1 MLSLGMRTSHITPIL
16 HRNWICS
23 LNFQALQPCSPWF
36 QRSNAGVT
44 WGVTISHITPVLG
57 WVYSVLFLFNFLVC
71 VYFFFLSFFCFDD
84 LLVDGCALKFVVV
97 VIVLLSICFYLLV
110 GFFSFLEGIAVFI
123 SVWAVWGHNH
133 LLVWKITF
141 LILKLYTN
149 FESGR
154 DVWMY
159 LKNYSSFLYF
169 KYFLLIYCNFSYC
182 SCLGLWYVCVSMH
195 GYVFP
200 WTWVQFNCCY
210 MRSPNN

>member
-1 MLSLGMRTSHITPIL
+1 MIMSMRSDNLSYNPSTWM
-16 HRNWICS
+16 S
-23 LNFQALQPCSPWF
+23 LFCF
-36 QRSNAGVT
+36 IFIYFFG
-44 WGVTISHITPVLG
+44 
-57 WVYSVLFLFNFLVC
+57 VC
-71 VYFFFLSFFCFDD
+71 VFFLSFFFLFWWPVCWW
-84 LLVDGCALKFVVV
+84 VCSKVCVVV

-141 LILKLYTN
+141 LILKLYIN

-182 SCLGLWYVCVSMH
+182 
-195 GYVFP
+195 
-200 WTWVQFNCCY
+200 
-210 MRSPNN
+210 

>member
-1 MLSLGMRTSHITPIL
+1 MIMSMRSDNLSYNPSTWM
-16 HRNWICS
+16 S
-23 LNFQALQPCSPWF
+23 LFCF
-36 QRSNAGVT
+36 IFIYFFG
-44 WGVTISHITPVLG
+44 
-57 WVYSVLFLFNFLVC
+57 VC
-71 VYFFFLSFFCFDD
+71 VFFLSFFFLFWWPVCWW
-84 LLVDGCALKFVVV
+84 VCSKVCVVV

-141 LILKLYTN
+141 LILKLYIN

-195 GYVFP
+195 GYVLP
-200 WTWVQFNCCY
+200 WKWVQFNCCY